1 MCTITLTPAQVDDKL
16 GFAKDRTI
24 SRLLEMQSVEYQ
36 LHHARQHEPSLVLAL
51 EVGVWCVRCVRHVCV
66 SCLRVWEGGGT
77 RIAGRPDGSVPGF
90 RWCHDW
96 RRGTFACT
104 LRTA

>member
-1 MCTITLTPAQVDDKL
+1 MQVDDNL

-51 EVGVWCVRCVRHVCV
+51 EVCWCV
-66 SCLRVWEGGGT
+66 
-77 RIAGRPDGSVPGF
+77 
-90 RWCHDW
+90 
-96 RRGTFACT
+96 
-104 LRTA
+104 